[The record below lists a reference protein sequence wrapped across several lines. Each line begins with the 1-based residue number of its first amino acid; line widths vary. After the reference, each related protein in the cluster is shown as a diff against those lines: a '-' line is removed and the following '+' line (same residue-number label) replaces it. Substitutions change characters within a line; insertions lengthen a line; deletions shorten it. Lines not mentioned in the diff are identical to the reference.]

1 MDSEDYYFIGLI
13 LGLYPI
19 FYIIL
24 KRLFGNSII
33 FRIAF
38 TFVTVDVEISISC
51 FIIGGMGIE
60 HVFMWGLPMTLACFG
75 LAYWHIYRVV
85 RIPLLDITSDLAK
98 LAEGEVTAVS
108 ERDLSRRKDEIG
120 QIQLALKAYGQ
131 AVSRTSSF
139 ASKIQQGDLSSNYT
153 PLGPEDL
160 LGNSLIEMNQ
170 SLSNVILETNK
181 VVRSA
186 AEEGVFELKLKNDQ
200 SAGIWHELTDSV
212 NNLLASLIAPVKE
225 VNRVINSL
233 ADGDLTG
240 HFMAP
245 GKGEMGN
252 LALNLNSAITQLNR
266 LLEEIQSVS
275 LKLNSHTNTL
285 ITSNREMTQSTNEI
299 AITIGQ
305 MSEGASQQLEQIDQ
319 SSQLADRVMGLS
331 EEISHQSQEIFRM
344 VETGVKKGNDGIE
357 NMEDAVDAMNHLL
370 KEAKNAVAVLDSF
383 YDRSRKISGIVLMI
397 QNISQQTNLLS
408 LNASIEAAKAG
419 DSGRGFSVV
428 ANQIRQLA
436 AHAKA
441 SASEIEGLITSTMDD
456 TENAMK
462 HIRSIEYIGNQSAT
476 AVFQASGTFKEMA
489 ELSQESL
496 KHSEVIQSNTQSQ
509 LAFMRSVADAIE
521 GVVVIAEETATGTD
535 QVAASAAELS
545 AGMTEFNQRF
555 ITLGDV
561 STKLGEQVNRFK
573 LRTTNN
579 YSNS

>member
-85 RIPLLDITSDLAK
+85 RTPLLDITSDLTK

-108 ERDLSRRKDEIG
+108 QRDLTRRKDEIG

-139 ASKIQQGDLSSNYT
+139 ASKIQQGDLSSDYT
-153 PLGPEDL
+153 ALGPQDQ
-160 LGNSLIEMNQ
+160 LGNALIEMNR
-170 SLSNVILETNK
+170 SLSNVILETNE
-181 VVRSA
+181 VVRAA
-186 AEEGVFELKLKNDQ
+186 AEEGDFELKLKNNQ
-200 SAGIWHELTDSV
+200 SAGIWHELTVSV
-212 NNLLASLIAPVKE
+212 NSLLASLTTPIKE
-225 VNRVINSL
+225 VNRIINSL
-233 ADGDLTG
+233 AAGDLSG
-240 HFMAP
+240 HSMAS

-252 LALNLNSAITQLNR
+252 LALNLNTAITQLNT
-266 LLEEIQSVS
+266 LLEEIQSIS
-275 LKLNSHTNTL
+275 TALNSHTNSL
-285 ITSNREMTQSTNEI
+285 ITSNQEMTQSTNEI

-305 MSEGASQQLEQIDQ
+305 MSQGASQQLEQIDQ
-319 SSQLADRVMGLS
+319 SSQLVERVKRLS
-331 EEISHQSQEIFRM
+331 EEISHQSQEIFRLL
-344 VETGVKKGNDGIE
+344 ETGVKKGHDGIK
-357 NMEDAVDAMNHLL
+357 NMDEAVDAMNSLL
-370 KEAKNAVAVLDSF
+370 NEAKNAVSVLDAF

-419 DSGRGFSVV
+419 DAGRGFSVV
-428 ANQIRQLA
+428 ASQIRQLA
-436 AHAKA
+436 AHAKT
-441 SASEIEGLITSTMDD
+441 SASEIEGLISEIMND
-456 TENAMK
+456 TENVLK
-462 HIRSIEYIGNQSAT
+462 NIRSIEHIGDESAT
-476 AVFQASGTFKEMA
+476 AVFQASGTFNEMA
-489 ELSQESL
+489 QLSQESL
-496 KHSEVIQSNTQSQ
+496 KHSKVIQSNTQSQ
-509 LAFMRSVADAIE
+509 LEKMRSVSNAIE

-555 ITLGDV
+555 ATLGDV
-561 STKLGEQVNRFK
+561 STQLGKQVNQFK
-573 LRTTNN
+573 LKTSKK